1 MRFHRNRQRLLL
13 LWLLR
18 RRRNQVRRYYI
29 RPAHHRT
36 IPERFEL
43 FYRYYRSEDPNDL
56 KEFLRFTPDHFDQLY
71 DLIDGAMINHPRTH
85 RFPISKRERLAIFL
99 RCFNWDFLYIISNF
113 LDFLL
118 MEPPIEQSRRLFTY
132 IIRPFLESLTKYVL
146 RFGHPYSRIISPN
159 LIKRNGLVL
168 LMDLMKLT
176 NFH

>member
-85 RFPISKRERLAIFL
+85 RFPISKRERLAIF
-99 RCFNWDFLYIISNF
+99 
-113 LDFLL
+113 
-118 MEPPIEQSRRLFTY
+118 
-132 IIRPFLESLTKYVL
+132 
-146 RFGHPYSRIISPN
+146 
-159 LIKRNGLVL
+159 
-168 LMDLMKLT
+168 
-176 NFH
+176 